1 MNLPLHT
8 GWLGALEAGA
18 LAFAIGLLAYL
29 FSHFIARALRWPAG
43 HAIGWAAFAA
53 VAICAGID
61 LWHLFSL
68 FFVNPGSPARVQLAL
83 AGIHHPGGLGT
94 RPVLVIFRAP
104 GGVRGAWQWLAMRLP
119 RRREF
124 PDTAHPPTFRLRGF
138 WSRLFQQS
146 LT

>member
-18 LAFAIGLLAYL
+18 LAFAVGLLAYL
-29 FSHFIARALRWPAG
+29 LSHFVARALRWPEG

-53 VAICAGID
+53 VAIGAGID

-83 AGIHHPGGLGT
+83 AGIHDPARSEEHTSEL
-94 RPVLVIFRAP
+94 
-104 GGVRGAWQWLAMRLP
+104 
-119 RRREF
+119 
-124 PDTAHPPTFRLRGF
+124 
-138 WSRLFQQS
+138 QS
-146 LT
+146 LMRIPYDVFCLKK